1 MKGIVLAGG
10 SGTRLRPLT
19 EATSKQLLPVYDK
32 PMIYYPLST
41 LMLGGVRDI
50 LIISTPIDLPMYR
63 KVLGDGADLGLQ
75 ISYAEQP
82 QPAGLADAFRIGAD
96 FIGDDPVS
104 LILGDNIF
112 YGQAL
117 ADILACGMTDVD
129 GCTLF
134 GYTVDDPRPYGVV
147 EKDGEGRVV
156 SIEEKPSRPRSSE
169 IVTGLYVYSNDV
181 VEIAHSITPSA
192 RGELEITDVN
202 RIYLDQGRARLFS
215 LGRGF
220 TWLDAG
226 TYDGLLDAAQFVRLI
241 EQRQGIQIA
250 CLEEV
255 ALQMGY
261 IDADTCYA
269 LGSKQQN
276 SGYGQYVMAISGKSD

>member
-1 MKGIVLAGG
+1 M
-10 SGTRLRPLT
+10 
-19 EATSKQLLPVYDK
+19 SKHLLPVYDK

-41 LMLGGVRDI
+41 LMLAGLRDI
-50 LIISTPIDLPMYR
+50 LLISTPTDLPMFR
-63 KVLGDGADLGLQ
+63 KVLGDGSHLGIH
-75 ISYAEQP
+75 ISYAPQL
-82 QPAGLADAFRIGAD
+82 QPAGIAEAFRIGAD

-112 YGQAL
+112 HGRRL
-117 ADILACGMTDVD
+117 ADLLARGLAQVD

-134 GYTVDDPRPYGVV
+134 GYSVKDPRPYGVV
-147 EKDGEGRVV
+147 ETDGAGRVV
-156 SIEEKPSRPRSSE
+156 GLEEKPARPRSSE

-181 VEIAHSITPSA
+181 VELSRRITPSA

-202 RIYLDQGRARLFS
+202 RGYLEQKRARLLS

-226 TYDGLLDAAQFVRLI
+226 TCAGLLEAARFVHRV
-241 EQRQGIQIA
+241 QRRGTRIG

-255 ALQMGY
+255 ALRQGY
-261 IDADTCYA
+261 IDADACYA
-269 LGSKQQN
+269 LGRKQRN
-276 SGYGQYVMAISGKSD
+276 SDYGRYVMAISGKTD